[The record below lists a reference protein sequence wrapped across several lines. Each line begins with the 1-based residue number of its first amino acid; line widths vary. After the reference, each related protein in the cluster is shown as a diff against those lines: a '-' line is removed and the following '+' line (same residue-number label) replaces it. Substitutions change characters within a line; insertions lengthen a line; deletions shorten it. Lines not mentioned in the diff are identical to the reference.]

1 MALSKTKRNRMYKL
15 AKQAKR
21 DRLKDSTPRKV
32 KRLHLEIAK
41 LTVTKIELN
50 RICIQPRGNE
60 AIPAMRDYGV
70 VLALKAEDFNR
81 GKARY

>member
-1 MALSKTKRNRMYKL
+1 MKKSQRKRISKL
-15 AKQAKR
+15 ARRAKSQ
-21 DRLKDSTPRKV
+21 RLNDSTPRKV

-50 RICIQPRGNE
+50 RLCVTPRGND